1 MHLHLFRARK
11 ARPTSDGFVMDGET
25 DDFSRS
31 KPSEKKDI
39 SLEPQK
45 GDETHAGPFKRTQ
58 AHPRSG
64 TRRRAAAAAAAAA
77 RSAKQRGRHGGES
90 ETGALVFLSLRV
102 LAPFLN
108 QDRGI

>member
-1 MHLHLFRARK
+1 
-11 ARPTSDGFVMDGET
+11 MDGET

-45 GDETHAGPFKRTQ
+45 GDGTHAGPFKRTQ

-64 TRRRAAAAAAAAA
+64 TRRRAAAA